1 MFSLYAGSDLLS
13 LTCIYT
19 HLILKTRSARQER
32 WAGISQHFFRQ
43 GNCCREATGIMS
55 DRGWRGWGRRGEKE
69 EGQEKRQREKERIQI
84 PDPHNNL
91 LISMQRGGDK

>member
-1 MFSLYAGSDLLS
+1 
-13 LTCIYT
+13 
-19 HLILKTRSARQER
+19 
-32 WAGISQHFFRQ
+32 
-43 GNCCREATGIMS
+43 MS
-55 DRGWRGWGRRGEKE
+55 DSGWRGWGRREEEKE